1 MARLRSSGT
10 AVPDLRPDVIAILL
24 AGWGAEPPVPGPFRG
39 FGGGFMRL
47 ASEHEGGAAALWRQ
61 HEFYLRHVA
70 REWNWSPTF
79 ELPNGN
85 LGFFGEVEASE
96 LRR

>member
-47 ASEHEGGAAALWRQ
+47 ASEHEGGAAATGSPPDRRPRRNGGVRQ
-61 HEFYLRHVA
+61 
-70 REWNWSPTF
+70 
-79 ELPNGN
+79 
-85 LGFFGEVEASE
+85 GEH
-96 LRR
+96 